1 MPALCQARRRNV
13 YRYDAWLIC
22 VPRDQNAEN
31 VVHEMVRASIRRL
44 ADKRGQPHVTKKEI
58 LMVLYK
64 TKMNLPDDNPV
75 KKDLAY
81 YWYRKGPYSER
92 VNDALHS
99 LVASDVVSHGK
110 TKQCKGCRPG
120 PKHTVRPP
128 APPSDDLDTARREL
142 DDVVD
147 GFVDLKTIVTEIYRD
162 HAPYEWYAAYK
173 EEFKPKFRTYC
184 NAILQS
190 RPTSHTPKD
199 VIRWLDRIVVE
210 YPPLPEFIEHR
221 RIVMDFSKMLHAVM
235 GSDPHHEHKD
245 LLREL
250 HGLCGRIWEVFA
262 YGVRL
267 KYHDEHY
274 EDRVEEW
281 KRKYWEAVSK
291 LDEDIREQVTVFGRI
306 VQDNVRLA
314 PDIVAVLENPDT
326 EDLERVTPES
336 ILNEC

>member
-1 MPALCQARRRNV
+1 MS
-13 YRYDAWLIC
+13 
-22 VPRDQNAEN
+22 RDQSAEN
-31 VVHEMVRASIRRL
+31 VVQEMVRAAVRRL
-44 ADKRGQPHVTKKEI
+44 ADKRGRPYVTKKEI
-58 LMVLYK
+58 LGVLFK
-64 TKMNLPDDNPV
+64 TKMNLPDGNPV

-81 YWYRKGPYSER
+81 YWHLEGPHSE
-92 VNDALHS
+92 VVYDALYGLAAS
-99 LVASDVVSHGK
+99 GVASYGK
-110 TKQCKGCRPG
+110 TERCEVYRPG
-120 PKHTVRPP
+120 PKHAGRPL
-128 APPSDDLDTARREL
+128 APPGDDLDTARREL
-142 DDVVD
+142 DGVVA
-147 GFVDLKTIVTEIYRD
+147 GFVDVKTMVAEIYRD

-173 EEFKPKFRTYC
+173 EEFKPKFQTYC

-190 RPTSHTPKD
+190 RPARHAPED

-221 RIVMDFSKMLHAVM
+221 RMVMDFSKMLHAVM
-235 GSDPHHEHKD
+235 GSDPRHEHKD

-250 HGLCGRIWEVFA
+250 HSLCGRIWEVFA

-281 KRKYWEAVSK
+281 KRKYWEVVSK